1 MPYIIDGHNLIPKI
15 QGLSLREIDD
25 EIELIRL
32 LQDFCH
38 RTRKKIEVYF
48 DNAPPGESRTQKFG
62 FVTAHFI
69 RQGSTADAAIQKR
82 LNSLGKSAQ
91 TWTVVSSD
99 RQIQAAAR
107 ARYACVIGSEDF
119 ARELRTNVE
128 ENESKNDIH
137 LSAKEVDEWMRIF
150 KGNNKLN
157 SS

>member
-38 RTRKKIEVYF
+38 RTRKKIDVYF

-107 ARYACVIGSEDF
+107 ARHACVIGSEDF

-150 KGNNKLN
+150 KGNNK
-157 SS
+157 